1 MSDLPTPINRHEQ
14 YLNAIANGT
23 TDNLPTPPI
32 TREEVFLDYI
42 ARNGGGG
49 GGDVTGVKGNAES
62 TYRKGNVNITPE
74 NIGLGNVN
82 NTSDAQ
88 KPVSTATQEALDL
101 KANVADVNIFHGTA
115 AAWDAL
121 PLSEK
126 VKYTDAMIEGQ
137 NSNNPVGNLDALT
150 TTDKSSAVG
159 AINEVNGKVDA
170 SPTSESLT
178 LKSDATAVN
187 LFNNARV
194 TKWGKLV
201 IVDFDIRLSSVPASD
216 LVICD
221 YVFPASKS
229 ALRVTGQ
236 VTPENVT
243 AKGLTVRID
252 AGTHK
257 LTIRGGDTN
266 VVYMTRLVY
275 LTA

>member
-1 MSDLPTPINRHEQ
+1 MSDLPNPINRYEK
-14 YLNAIANGT
+14 YLNAIATGNS
-23 TDNLPTPPI
+23 DDLPTPT

-42 ARNGGGG
+42 AKNGGGTG

-137 NSNNPVGNLDALT
+137 NSDNPVGNLNALT
-150 TTDKSSAVG
+150 TTDKSSCVG
-159 AINEVNGKVDA
+159 AINEVNDKIGQISLGEITASGERDFVEKV
-170 SPTSESLT
+170 
-178 LKSDATAVN
+178 
-187 LFNNARV
+187 
-194 TKWGKLV
+194 
-201 IVDFDIRLSSVPASD
+201 
-216 LVICD
+216 C
-221 YVFPASKS
+221 S
-229 ALRVTGQ
+229 ALVSLNLPLNYSKAFDVSYVNTSLFTGVCEWVSDNILFVFLFRSSYQ
-236 VTPENVT
+236 FT
-243 AKGLTVRID
+243 ASYNKASQITSIVKYT
-252 AGTHK
+252 GTT
-257 LTIRGGDTN
+257 L
-266 VVYMTRLVY
+266 
-275 LTA
+275 